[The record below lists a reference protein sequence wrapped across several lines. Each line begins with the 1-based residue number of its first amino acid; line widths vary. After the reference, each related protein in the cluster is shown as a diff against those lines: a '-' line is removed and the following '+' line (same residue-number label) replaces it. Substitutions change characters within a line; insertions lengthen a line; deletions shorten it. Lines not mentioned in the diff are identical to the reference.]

1 MLSVIVAIDQGTS
14 GTRCLIVDEEG
25 RPVSWA
31 YRELRQI
38 YPRPGW
44 VEHDPLEILD
54 SARLVVSEALSNLK
68 DDYRVEAVGV
78 TNQRETTVVWDRRTG
93 APVYNAI
100 VWQDTRTAGR
110 CEELRRMGLEEDP
123 IHRLTGLYA
132 STYFSSTKAEWILQN
147 VAGAAEMAKNGE
159 LLFGNIDTWLIW
171 NMTRASGREAHVT
184 DYTNASRTML
194 FDINRL
200 EWSRELLEIFNI
212 PESMLPEALP
222 SSFREHYGYTDLWG
236 LLGRKVPVCGDLGDQ
251 QAALVG
257 QTCFGIG
264 DAKNT
269 YGTGCFLVQNIGE
282 IPAIS
287 RHGLLTTVGY
297 SVERGKAIYAMEGS
311 IAIAGSL
318 LRWLA
323 ENLSIISSPRESE
336 ALARSVAHE
345 GSAGVYFVPAFSGLF
360 APHWDQTARG
370 LIIGLSGYTRREHIV
385 HAALESICW
394 QTYDVVEAIEADTGV
409 RLNILRVD
417 GGASQNNYLMQLQA
431 DILGCEVVR
440 PRYIETTSIG
450 AAYFAGLAA
459 GVWHSFSDLKH
470 MWVPEANFTPTWS
483 EERRRNGL
491 RAWRAAVERA
501 RGWLG
506 ASGQAG

>member
-1 MLSVIVAIDQGTS
+1 
-14 GTRCLIVDEEG
+14 
-25 RPVSWA
+25 
-31 YRELRQI
+31 
-38 YPRPGW
+38 
-44 VEHDPLEILD
+44 
-54 SARLVVSEALSNLK
+54 
-68 DDYRVEAVGV
+68 
-78 TNQRETTVVWDRRTG
+78 
-93 APVYNAI
+93 
-100 VWQDTRTAGR
+100 
-110 CEELRRMGLEEDP
+110 
-123 IHRLTGLYA
+123 
-132 STYFSSTKAEWILQN
+132 
-147 VAGAAEMAKNGE
+147 
-159 LLFGNIDTWLIW
+159 
-171 NMTRASGREAHVT
+171 
-184 DYTNASRTML
+184 
-194 FDINRL
+194 
-200 EWSRELLEIFNI
+200 
-212 PESMLPEALP
+212 
-222 SSFREHYGYTDLWG
+222 
-236 LLGRKVPVCGDLGDQ
+236 
-251 QAALVG
+251 
-257 QTCFGIG
+257 
-264 DAKNT
+264 
-269 YGTGCFLVQNIGE
+269 
-282 IPAIS
+282 
-287 RHGLLTTVGY
+287 VGY

-385 HAALESICW
+385 HAALESVCW

-459 GVWHSFSDLKH
+459 GVWHSFSDLKR

>member
-311 IAIAGSL
+311 VAIAGSL

-459 GVWHSFSDLKH
+459 GVWHSFSDLKC

>member
-25 RPVSWA
+25 RTVSWA

-311 IAIAGSL
+311 VAIAGSL

-459 GVWHSFSDLKH
+459 GVWHSFSDLKR

-506 ASGQAG
+506 TSGQAG

>member
-93 APVYNAI
+93 APLYNAI
-100 VWQDTRTAGR
+100 VWQDTRTAER

-147 VAGAAEMAKNGE
+147 VAGAAERAKNGE

-200 EWSRELLEIFNI
+200 EWSRELLEIFSI

-222 SSFREHYGYTDLWG
+222 SSYSEHYGYTDLWG

-282 IPAIS
+282 TPAIS
-287 RHGLLTTVGY
+287 RHGLLTTVG
-297 SVERGKAIYAMEGS
+297 
-311 IAIAGSL
+311 
-318 LRWLA
+318 
-323 ENLSIISSPRESE
+323 
-336 ALARSVAHE
+336 
-345 GSAGVYFVPAFSGLF
+345 
-360 APHWDQTARG
+360 
-370 LIIGLSGYTRREHIV
+370 
-385 HAALESICW
+385 
-394 QTYDVVEAIEADTGV
+394 
-409 RLNILRVD
+409 
-417 GGASQNNYLMQLQA
+417 
-431 DILGCEVVR
+431 
-440 PRYIETTSIG
+440 
-450 AAYFAGLAA
+450 
-459 GVWHSFSDLKH
+459 
-470 MWVPEANFTPTWS
+470 
-483 EERRRNGL
+483 
-491 RAWRAAVERA
+491 
-501 RGWLG
+501 
-506 ASGQAG
+506 